1 MELRKSILAFN
12 PSSLD
17 RNSLLTSYAFHPQ
30 ILAVI
35 SPYFVGEQYGN
46 LGPKVF
52 FIWGGLCTCATVYAY
67 FLVPETKGLTLEQ
80 VDRMLEETTPRTSS
94 SWRPKTTFAAEMGM
108 SADGKLNDTIVEDV
122 ERKGSA
128 Y

>member
-1 MELRKSILAFN
+1 M
-12 PSSLD
+12 
-17 RNSLLTSYAFHPQ
+17 LLTPCATVPQ

-46 LGPKVF
+46 LGAKVF

-80 VDRMLEETTPRTSS
+80 VDKMLEETTPRTSS
-94 SWRPKTTFAAEMGM
+94 KWRPTTTFAAAMGM
-108 SADGKLNDTIVEDV
+108 SADGKLKGSIIEDV